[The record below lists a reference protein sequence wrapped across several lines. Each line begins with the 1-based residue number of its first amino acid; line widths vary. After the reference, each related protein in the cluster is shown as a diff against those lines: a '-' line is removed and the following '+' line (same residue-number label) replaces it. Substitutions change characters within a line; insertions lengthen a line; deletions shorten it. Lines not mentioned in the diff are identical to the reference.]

1 MGLCVETH
9 TGSSIADMKPYP
21 RGGLILSDRG
31 HPFFMTRTRSGL
43 DRYPP
48 PIGHRIPS
56 IHDQLKQHL
65 FEPLTINLN
74 TGKVRIHR
82 NGKINPVR
90 QEAADRPF
98 QVPQQGLQGKN
109 LPNLTTTYVC

>member
-74 TGKVRIHR
+74 PGKRLRTGPSKSLSRDCR
-82 NGKINPVR
+82 ER
-90 QEAADRPF
+90 TCR
-98 QVPQQGLQGKN
+98 
-109 LPNLTTTYVC
+109 T